1 MADDF
6 WVPDTFHALI
16 AAHGVPSVLLV
27 NTKPRA
33 GHPPYGST
41 PFLLVRRYVSVPQN
55 RYRDVKPELEAQQIV
70 EVRAGTARG
79 PRGGVHPT
87 WEVALAANV
96 REMDVEAFRQAI
108 VERRV
113 LTIWAERS
121 MGEGNVYMRVL
132 GPTVSGPIDPAPF
145 ANGFTFVFDPP
156 ARLADDDVPVGP
168 VSYFETAHALVD
180 EYWWRHLSEPY
191 APASDAPAQP
201 PIQSATA
208 IQRGT

>member
-6 WVPDTFHALI
+6 WAPDTFHALI
-16 AAHGVPSVLLV
+16 AAHGAPSVLLA
-27 NTKPRA
+27 NTPHR
-33 GHPPYGST
+33 PFYRPYGSA
-41 PFLLVRRYVSVPQN
+41 PFLLVRRYVSVPKPL
-55 RYRDVKPELEAQQIV
+55 YRDVRAELEAQQIV
-70 EVRAGTARG
+70 EVRPGTTRG

-96 REMDVEAFRQAI
+96 REMSLDAFLRA
-108 VERRV
+108 VSERRV
-113 LTIWAERS
+113 LHIRS
-121 MGEGNVYMRVL
+121 DRFMGDGNVYMSVL
-132 GPTVSGPIDPAPF
+132 GPDLPDDFDPTRF
-145 ANGFTFVFDPP
+145 VDGFTFVFDPP

-180 EYWWRHLSEPY
+180 DYWWRHLSEPY
-191 APASDAPAQP
+191 APAGDATAQP